1 MQNKHFTTWGLRS
14 ELISTKAE
22 LRQLR
27 RDCRSSI
34 EKMATILEQK
44 EEEIKQL
51 RAQKEAELDQLWTEK
66 QSELDQLR
74 AEKDAKIGELLHEA
88 AFAKRYHAAEKEGC
102 REEVVRTNDGTVAAD
117 ILEKAFPN
125 ITVYMDDRGM
135 IYNVD
140 GDTLVGM
147 EESDGS
153 ILAV

>member
-1 MQNKHFTTWGLRS
+1 MWS
-14 ELISTKAE
+14 ELISTIAE

-34 EKMATILEQK
+34 ENMATILEQK
-44 EEEIKQL
+44 EAEIKQL

-88 AFAKRYHAAEKEGC
+88 AFAKRYHAAEKDGW
-102 REEVVRTNDGTVAAD
+102 REEMARTNDGTIAAD
-117 ILEKAFPN
+117 ILEKAFPD
-125 ITVYMDDRGM
+125 ITVYMDEFGG

-140 GDTLVGM
+140 GHALVGM
-147 EESDGS
+147 WTEGY
-153 ILAV
+153 ITKC